1 MTEITDREFKVF
13 QDMTLKLLGIK
24 LQEHKRTLVI
34 SRLSARLRDLKLESF
49 SDYINYLEKSDN
61 AGAEL
66 DKFIN
71 KITTNETYFFRE
83 TQHFDFLAN
92 KAFPS
97 IEEKIKSGKKNSLRI
112 WSSACSSGEEPYSI
126 AISALEY
133 FKGMR
138 GVDIKILAS
147 DINTDV
153 LKKAQTGQYR
163 REDILKK
170 VPKSLSDK
178 YFQTPSEGIMQVKD
192 EVRRLVTFKRINLLD
207 SRYPLKNRL
216 DIIFCRNVMIYFD
229 ESTKKHIMEMFHQN
243 LEDSGFLVIGHSEN
257 LFAYTNLFAP
267 MKNTV
272 YSKVLGSRG
281 EQK

>member
-1 MTEITDREFKVF
+1 
-13 QDMTLKLLGIK
+13 
-24 LQEHKRTLVI
+24 
-34 SRLSARLRDLKLESF
+34 
-49 SDYINYLEKSDN
+49 
-61 AGAEL
+61 
-66 DKFIN
+66 
-71 KITTNETYFFRE
+71 
-83 TQHFDFLAN
+83 
-92 KAFPS
+92 
-97 IEEKIKSGKKNSLRI
+97 
-112 WSSACSSGEEPYSI
+112 
-126 AISALEY
+126 
-133 FKGMR
+133 
-138 GVDIKILAS
+138 
-147 DINTDV
+147 
-153 LKKAQTGQYR
+153 
-163 REDILKK
+163 
-170 VPKSLSDK
+170 
-178 YFQTPSEGIMQVKD
+178 MQVKD